1 MHDWTQ
7 SNLSLGLMNQ
17 ITSVPNTGLSFDYNY
32 IRSTFAPLDSIKE
45 SIVPRNYKLL
55 KRNRYLKLR

>member
-17 ITSVPNTGLSFDYNY
+17 ISAVPNTGQFSYNY
-32 IRSTFAPLDSIKE
+32 INLGSLDSIRQ
-45 SIVPRNYKLL
+45 SVVPRNYKLL
-55 KRNRYLKLR
+55 KRNRYLKLV